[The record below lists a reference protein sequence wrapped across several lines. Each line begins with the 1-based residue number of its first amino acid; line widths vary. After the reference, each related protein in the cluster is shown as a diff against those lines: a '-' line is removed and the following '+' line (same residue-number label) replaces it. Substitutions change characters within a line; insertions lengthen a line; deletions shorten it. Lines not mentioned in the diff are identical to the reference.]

1 MELILGEVFPI
12 EHVDLPASHDSLL
25 ECTYASTH
33 YIISVEPTGN
43 RDPYNDSVYYHPPL
57 TVY

>member
-12 EHVDLPASHDSLL
+12 EHVDFSANHDSLL

-33 YIISVEPTGN
+33 YIISVEPPKEPILLSITPVG
-43 RDPYNDSVYYHPPL
+43 
-57 TVY
+57 